1 MLPVAGG
8 VGLDDIADEIEQ
20 ERGLQT
26 RLAMSESA
34 AIAFGKS
41 GEMPKEPTADSEVE
55 EADTNAAVDKGRWE
69 QHEQHIPA
77 HATLLVLL
85 LPVVVGDAQAA
96 MRGMAAV
103 ERYVSAHCSLRLQ
116 KALGRLI

>member
-103 ERYVSAHCSLRLQ
+103 ERYVSAHCSLRL
-116 KALGRLI
+116 I